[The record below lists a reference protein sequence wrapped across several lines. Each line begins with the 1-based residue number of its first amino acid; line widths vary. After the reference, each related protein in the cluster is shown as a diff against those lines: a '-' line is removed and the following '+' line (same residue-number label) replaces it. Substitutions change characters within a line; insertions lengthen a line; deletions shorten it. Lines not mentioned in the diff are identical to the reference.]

1 MSIDKAPYLIAVGGQ
16 SGSGKTSLAQLL
28 KDKIDSENTV
38 LIAMDNFYKPLT
50 PEQKEIAMNNNYDFD
65 NPNAVDLD
73 LLYQF
78 LYDLKINRVK
88 RGVCPKYSFVEHNRI
103 EDEHIVIENPHII
116 ILEGLYALYD
126 ERISAITDLKIFV
139 DADLD
144 ICLARRITRDI
155 LHRGRDL
162 EGCLKQWIKFVKP
175 AAEIFIKP
183 TMKKADVIIPNF
195 ASKNDKGV
203 KVLIS
208 HLKNKLLERRI
219 IEDEKREAEAQSATT
234 AVSSSTSSDLE
245 DDLIEGLEVTQIDKK
260 HDHIVCSN
268 CDFRLPIDG
277 KLGQYQLDTPEDSE

>member
-1 MSIDKAPYLIAVGGQ
+1 MSSEKAPYLIAVGGQ

-38 LIAMDNFYKPLT
+38 LVAMDNFYKPLS
-50 PEQKEIAMNNNYDFD
+50 PEEKEVAMNNNFDFD

-73 LLYQF
+73 LLYEF
-78 LYDLKINRVK
+78 LYDLKVKRVK
-88 RGVCPKYSFVEHNRI
+88 EAIIPKYSFVEHNRI
-103 EDEHIVIENPHII
+103 PDEHILIQNPHIV

-126 ERISAITDLKIFV
+126 ERILELTDLKIFV

-195 ASKNDKGV
+195 ASKSDKGV

-208 HLKNKLLERRI
+208 HLKTKLSERRI
-219 IEDEKREAEAQSATT
+219 IESEKRESAGRSAGT
-234 AVSSSTSSDLE
+234 SSTSNSGSDLE
-245 DDLIEGLEVTQIDKK
+245 DDLIEGLEVKQNEHK
-260 HDHIVCSN
+260 HDHIICSN
-268 CDFRLPIDG
+268 CDFRLPLDG
-277 KLGQYQLDTPEDSE
+277 KLGNYQIDTPEDSE

>member
-1 MSIDKAPYLIAVGGQ
+1 MSSDKAPYLIAVGGQ

-50 PEQKEIAMNNNYDFD
+50 PEEKKVAMNNEFDFD

-73 LLYQF
+73 LLYEL
-78 LYDLKINRVK
+78 LYDLKINRAPQ
-88 RGVCPKYSFVEHNRI
+88 GQIPKYSFVEHNRI
-103 EDEHIVIENPHII
+103 PNEHITIDNPHII

-126 ERISAITDLKIFV
+126 ERISEITDLKIFV

-195 ASKNDKGV
+195 ASKSDKGV

-208 HLKNKLLERRI
+208 HLKNKLSERRI
-219 IEDEKREAEAQSATT
+219 IEEEKKNEPQQ
-234 AVSSSTSSDLE
+234 VSSSSSSDLE
-245 DDLIEGLEVTQIDKK
+245 DDLIEGLEVKQKEHK

-268 CDFRLPIDG
+268 CDFRLPLDG
-277 KLGQYQLDTPEDSE
+277 KLGNYQLDTPEDSE